1 MARRAPMSSIK
12 CPPLVS
18 TDAIIIAIAGGS
30 MGQLGFSEMLLIF
43 IVALLVFGPKK
54 LPELGKS
61 LGKGIREFKKATEEL
76 KSSWEDQVKDI
87 ATPLNEVKNDIHNM
101 VSIVVAL
108 GVCWTFADALF
119 RTVAAPIYKAG
130 VSSLVVSSPTEGFN
144 LELKLALMAAV
155 FLASPFVLGQVWL
168 FIAPGLYKH
177 ERKYALPFIFFSSLL
192 FILGGLFGYFVAF
205 PFALQFLLEWEKNMG
220 VTALINASQ
229 YFDLF
234 IMVELGLA
242 VIFEIPALI
251 FILARIGLVSGPFLL
266 RNTRYAILIAFVVAA
281 IITPTTDIPNMMMMA
296 IPMVALYLLGVVV
309 AYVFG
314 KKRAKEPGD

>member
-1 MARRAPMSSIK
+1 MPVDTDRQREDEQEELHGQMSFLDHLEELRK
-12 CPPLVS
+12 R
-18 TDAIIIAIAGGS
+18 IIHSLIAIG
-30 MGQLGFSEMLLIF
+30 
-43 IVALLVFGPKK
+43 
-54 LPELGKS
+54 
-61 LGKGIREFKKATEEL
+61 
-76 KSSWEDQVKDI
+76 
-87 ATPLNEVKNDIHNM
+87 
-101 VSIVVAL
+101 VAL

-119 RTVAAPIYKAG
+119 RAVAGPINQAG
-130 VSSLVVSSPTEGFN
+130 VTTLVVFSPTEGFN

-177 ERKYALPFIFFSSLL
+177 ERKYALPFIFFSSML
-192 FILGGLFGYFVAF
+192 FALGGLFGYFVAF
-205 PFALQFLLEWEKNMG
+205 PFALKFLLEWEKKMG

-251 FILARIGLVSGPFLL
+251 FLLARIGLVSGPFLL
-266 RNTRYAILIAFVVAA
+266 RNTRYAILLAFVVAA
-281 IITPTTDIPNMMMMA
+281 VITPTTDIPNMMMMA

-314 KKRAKEPGD
+314 KKRTKEPGD